1 MSKNEQVGN
10 LDMEDVM
17 KGDNSTSSSTD
28 SFFNKL
34 EDGVNGAIVDK
45 INLTETQQVTS
56 EESPSLSGDS
66 TETQVEEAKKSRTDW
81 KKRYSDSTREA
92 QRIQAE
98 LTKLKPLTPLLTVME
113 KDPNLIPYIKDYLE
127 SGGKPDATV
136 QDKLKLDEDFVF
148 DGHEAVTNPESDSA
162 KVMNHMVNEK
172 VESRMKTHVETERV
186 RVQKAQLNQKMLQ
199 AESDFKEKHNL
210 SGDEF
215 KDFQEKAKGYKMT
228 LEDAFWLVNRNKV
241 NQNIANSTREDTLRQ
256 MKNVRSIPQ
265 SNSSTNN
272 AGSVD
277 KSDSD
282 KLLEALKGV
291 DGGFDIFGG

>member
-45 INLTETQQVTS
+45 INPTETQQVTS

-66 TETQVEEAKKSRTDW
+66 TETQVEEPKKSRTDW